1 MGIRVVIYSLPFEV
15 ERFFRFCLFR
25 RTQVGG
31 EASKKRGLTFGKTH
45 FIGPRGIV
53 RGRRMPLPNQRT

>member
-31 EASKKRGLTFGKTH
+31 EASKRGLTFGDTH
-45 FIGPRGIV
+45 SLSPFMGTASV
-53 RGRRMPLPNQRT
+53 